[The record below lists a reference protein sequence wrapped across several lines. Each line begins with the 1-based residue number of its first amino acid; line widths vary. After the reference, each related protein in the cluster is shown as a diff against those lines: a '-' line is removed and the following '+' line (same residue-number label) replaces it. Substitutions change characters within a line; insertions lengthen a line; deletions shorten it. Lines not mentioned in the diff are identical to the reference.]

1 MVANDRPEDRYN
13 RDPNRKV
20 ILHSNRGQYPEK
32 NKPPPLPPPDRELRA
47 KASLHR
53 KTTKSSH
60 P

>member
-32 NKPPPLPPPDRELRA
+32 NKPPPSPLQIEN
-47 KASLHR
+47 
-53 KTTKSSH
+53 
-60 P
+60 